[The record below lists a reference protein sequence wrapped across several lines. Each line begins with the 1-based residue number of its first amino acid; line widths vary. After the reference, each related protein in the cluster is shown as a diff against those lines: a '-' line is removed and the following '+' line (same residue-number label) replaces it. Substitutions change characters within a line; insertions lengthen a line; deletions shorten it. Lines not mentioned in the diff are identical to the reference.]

1 MNKQFALTVKAFES
15 ANGSYGKAIAL
26 LRTVVGNADDTDIKH
41 AVSQEKQWQA
51 FLTSPEYKAGT
62 TAAQD
67 LMRKSMQRI
76 RAKSGYTADRKG
88 VISAKKTVVRGTKE
102 RADEVK
108 AKPVAKELAVHSIAS
123 PTEAAKVVS
132 AISTWRAA
140 IDAVINAFDSDL
152 PEEVKDLLLKASF
165 FKVAPKAK
173 AKA

>member
-15 ANGSYGKAIAL
+15 TNGAYGKAIGM
-26 LRTVVGNADDTDIKH
+26 LRTIVGNADDTTIKH
-41 AVSQEKQWQA
+41 AVSQEKQWQL
-51 FLTSPEYKAGT
+51 FLTSAEYKAGS

-67 LMRKSMQRI
+67 LMRKGMQRI
-76 RAKSGYTADRKG
+76 RAKCGYTADRKG
-88 VISAKKTVVRGTKE
+88 VISAKKAVVRGTKE

-108 AKPVAKELAVHSIAS
+108 AKPVAKELATHSIAS

-152 PEEVKDLLLKASF
+152 PEEVKELLLKASF

-173 AKA
+173 QKA